1 MEAHMRRILST
12 LPLFLVFVLTAAA
25 EEIVL
30 KDGTKIVG
38 RMTGVTADKIEVDT
52 AYGKMAFKRSDIL
65 TINFPENGA
74 GAAPDATGKK
84 EAPAPNVNVEESLR
98 GTQYLNKT
106 GKFALT
112 LPSGWKIDPKLGHS
126 QAMLA
131 GLSSSDDMRFLTVTQ
146 EQFNASL
153 EGYKGLL
160 EFKYRKTFGGY
171 EEISQSAV
179 TIDGKSALLISFR
192 GTLPQAGL
200 PPVQYLVAIIPSGT
214 TYTRVA
220 TWCAEPLFHETQ
232 PTFEKILSSFH
243 YTEQA
248 TSRASRQ

>member
-1 MEAHMRRILST
+1 MEAQMRRILST
-12 LPLFLVFVLTAAA
+12 LSLFLVAALPATA

-38 RMTGVTADKIEVDT
+38 HMTGVTNDKIEIDS
-52 AYGKMAFKRSDIL
+52 AYGKMVFKRTDIIA
-65 TINFPENGA
+65 INFPENGA
-74 GAAPDATGKK
+74 SPAPDAAVKK
-84 EAPAPNVNVEESLR
+84 DAPAPNVNVEESLR
-98 GTQYLNKT
+98 GTQYVNKT
-106 GKFALT
+106 GKFALI

-131 GLSSSDDMRFLTVTQ
+131 GLSSGDDMRFLTVTQ

-171 EEISQSAV
+171 EEVSQSSV

-214 TYTRVA
+214 TFTRVA

-232 PTFEKILSSFH
+232 STFEKILSSFH

-248 TSRASRQ
+248 AARASR

>member
-1 MEAHMRRILST
+1 MRRIVST
-12 LPLFLVFVLTAAA
+12 LSLFLVAALPATA

-38 RMTGVTADKIEVDT
+38 HMTGVTADKIEVES
-52 AYGKMAFKRSDIL
+52 AYGKMAFKRTDIVA
-65 TINFPENGA
+65 INFPENGA
-74 GAAPDATGKK
+74 GATAEAPGKK
-84 EAPAPNVNVEESLR
+84 DAAVPNVSVEESLR

-131 GLSSSDDMRFLTVTQ
+131 GLSSGDDMRFLTVTQ
-146 EQFNASL
+146 EQFNASM

-171 EEISQSAV
+171 EE
-179 TIDGKSALLISFR
+179 
-192 GTLPQAGL
+192 
-200 PPVQYLVAIIPSGT
+200 VAIIPSGT
-214 TYTRVA
+214 TFTRVA

-232 PTFEKILSSFH
+232 STFEKILTSFH
-243 YTEQA
+243 YTEQT
-248 TSRASRQ
+248 TSRASK

>member
-1 MEAHMRRILST
+1 MEAHMRRNLPIL
-12 LPLFLVFVLTAAA
+12 LLFLAAALPATA

-38 RMTGVTADKIEVDT
+38 RMTGVIGDKIEVES
-52 AYGKMAFKRSDIL
+52 AYGKMVFKRSDIL

-74 GAAPDATGKK
+74 APTADAAGKK
-84 EAPAPNVNVEESLR
+84 DALAPAVNVEESLR

-126 QAMLA
+126 QSMLA

-146 EQFNASL
+146 EQFSASL

-160 EFKYRKTFGGY
+160 EFKYRKSFGAY

-179 TIDGKSALLISFR
+179 TIDGKSALIISFR
-192 GTLPQAGL
+192 GTLTQSGI
-200 PPVQYLVAIIPSGT
+200 PVQYLVAIIPSGT
-214 TYTRVA
+214 TFTRVA

-243 YTEQA
+243 YTDQTTA
-248 TSRASRQ
+248 RASK

>member
-1 MEAHMRRILST
+1 MRRILST
-12 LPLFLVFVLTAAA
+12 LLLVLVVALSAAA

-38 RMTGVTADKIEVDT
+38 RMTAVTGDKIEIDS
-52 AYGKMAFKRSDIL
+52 AYGKMAFKRTDIV

-74 GAAPDATGKK
+74 AASLDAPGKK
-84 EAPAPNVNVEESLR
+84 DAPAPSVEESLR
-98 GTQYLNKT
+98 GTQYVNKT

-112 LPSGWKIDPKLGHS
+112 LPSGWRIDPKLGHS
-126 QAMLA
+126 QVMLA
-131 GLSSSDDMRFLTVTQ
+131 GLSSSDDMRFLTVSQ

-160 EFKYRKTFGGY
+160 EFKYRKTFGAY
-171 EEISQSAV
+171 EELSQSAV
-179 TIDGKSALLISFR
+179 TIDGKPALLISFR

-214 TYTRVA
+214 TFTRVA

-232 PTFEKILSSFH
+232 STFEKILSSFH
-243 YTEQA
+243 YTEP
-248 TSRASRQ
+248 TSSAARASKQ

>member
-1 MEAHMRRILST
+1 MEAQMRRILST
-12 LPLFLVFVLTAAA
+12 LLLLMVVVSSATA

-38 RMTGVTADKIEVDT
+38 HMTGVTADKIEVDS
-52 AYGKMAFKRSDIL
+52 AYGKMTFKRTDIVA
-65 TINFPENGA
+65 INFPENGA
-74 GAAPDATGKK
+74 SPAPDASVKK
-84 EAPAPNVNVEESLR
+84 DAPAPNVNVEESLR
-98 GTQYLNKT
+98 GTQYVNKT
-106 GKFALT
+106 GKFALI

-131 GLSSSDDMRFLTVTQ
+131 GLSSGDDMRFLTVTQ

-171 EEISQSAV
+171 EEVSQSTV

-200 PPVQYLVAIIPSGT
+200 PPVQYLVAIIPSGAT
-214 TYTRVA
+214 FTRVA

-248 TSRASRQ
+248 AARASR